1 MNYKEILSTYQE
13 VISFSHKDK
22 EKIIDYIILL
32 YDKDSPLIQL
42 YSELTYRKTI
52 ACEKV
57 GLNPESQLMQDIF
70 CLKNDEVLAI
80 IDCFLQKIQ
89 CNYTFESMISDMEI
103 FSEFQRSMR
112 KPVPDFEVD
121 PDKQLKAIEMKSKL
135 SSQSKIL
142 VENIKSYMNE
152 LYGHDSLLKDTSQKR
167 VRTTVENMAKKV

>member
-1 MNYKEILSTYQE
+1 MNYKEILNTYQE

-32 YDKDSPLIQL
+32 YNKDSPLIQL
-42 YSELTYRKTI
+42 YSDLAYRKNV
-52 ACEKV
+52 ACEKA

-89 CNYTFESMISDMEI
+89 CNYAFESMISDMEI
-103 FSEFQRSMR
+103 FSEFQRAMR

-121 PDKQLKAIEMKSKL
+121 PDKQLKAVEIKSKL

-142 VENIKSYMNE
+142 VENIKSAMNE
-152 LYGHDSLLKDTSQKR
+152 LYGHDSLLKDTSVKR
-167 VRTTVENMAKKV
+167 IRTTVENMAKKV